1 MTDSSSTVLVVD
13 DDAASLSALFEC
25 LRRASYRVLVAQ
37 DGTSALERAQQGRP
51 ALILLDVM
59 MPDIDGFETCRRLK
73 SNPSTADIPVLF
85 LTALSDTNEKLKG
98 FEAGA
103 VDYLTKPFQW
113 EEVLARVRTHMQ
125 LRAAERELVEANR
138 SLEARVVER
147 TAELK
152 ASLDELDK
160 LRQRLQAENTYLQ
173 QEIGAEMR
181 SIVGTSVALRS
192 VLDQIGRVAR
202 SDTTVLINGETGT
215 GKELIARAVHEAS
228 PRRDRPLVKLN
239 CAAISAGLVES
250 ELFGHVKGA
259 FTGATDK
266 NVGRFQLADGGT
278 LFLDEIG
285 ELPLETQVKLL
296 RVLQEREFEPVG
308 SAKTQRVDVRVIAA
322 TNRRLEDEVA
332 RGKFRSDLYYRLN
345 VFPLELPPLR
355 ARKEDIPELAA
366 HFVERFSRKAGRHP
380 PPLGRQALAQL
391 EAHDWPGNV
400 RELQNTIER
409 ALIWSPGEEITI
421 DWPLA
426 APRHAPAGDVASS
439 TSASGSGGNGLPAT
453 APASVPTGTTLVEVE
468 RQHIVTMLRR
478 TGGVIEGPKGAA
490 KMLDMKPS
498 TMRYRIRKLGIRKT
512 DYLS

>member
-1 MTDSSSTVLVVD
+1 
-13 DDAASLSALFEC
+13 
-25 LRRASYRVLVAQ
+25 
-37 DGTSALERAQQGRP
+37 
-51 ALILLDVM
+51 
-59 MPDIDGFETCRRLK
+59 
-73 SNPSTADIPVLF
+73 
-85 LTALSDTNEKLKG
+85 
-98 FEAGA
+98 
-103 VDYLTKPFQW
+103 
-113 EEVLARVRTHMQ
+113 VLARVRTHLR
-125 LRAAERELVEANR
+125 LRAAERELVDANR
-138 SLEARVVER
+138 SLEARVAQR
-147 TAELK
+147 TAELQ
-152 ASLDELDK
+152 ASLAELDQ
-160 LRQRLQAENTYLQ
+160 LRRRLQDENSYLQ

-181 SIVGTSVALRS
+181 DVVGSSPALRA
-192 VLDQIGRVAR
+192 VLEQVARVAR
-202 SDTTVLINGETGT
+202 SDATVLINGETGT
-215 GKELIARAVHEAS
+215 GKELIARAVHDAS
-228 PRRDRPLVKLN
+228 PRRERPLVKLN

-345 VFPLELPPLR
+345 VFPVEVPPLR
-355 ARKEDIPELAA
+355 ERREDIPDLAA
-366 HFVERFSRKAGRHP
+366 HFVERFSRR
-380 PPLGRQALAQL
+380 LGRKPLPLAANAAAQL
-391 EAHDWPGNV
+391 LVHDWPGNI

-409 ALIWSPGEEITI
+409 ALIVSAGDEITI

-426 APRHAPAGDVASS
+426 AARRAPPEASPAAVAAHA
-439 TSASGSGGNGLPAT
+439 GNGAPPDAT
-453 APASVPTGTTLVEVE
+453 VAGGTTLVEVE
-468 RQHIVTMLRR
+468 RQHIVAMLKR

>member
-1 MTDSSSTVLVVD
+1 M
-13 DDAASLSALFEC
+13 
-25 LRRASYRVLVAQ
+25 
-37 DGTSALERAQQGRP
+37 
-51 ALILLDVM
+51 
-59 MPDIDGFETCRRLK
+59 DGFETCRRLK
-73 SNPSTADIPVLF
+73 RKPATADIPILF
-85 LTALSDTNEKLKG
+85 LTALTDTTEKIKG

-113 EEVLARVRTHMQ
+113 EEVLARVRTHLR

-138 SLEARVVER
+138 MLETRVAER

-152 ASLDELDK
+152 SSLEELER

-173 QEIGAEMR
+173 QEFGGDLR
-181 SIVGTSVALRS
+181 SIVGSSPSLRA
-192 VLDQIGRVAR
+192 VLDQVVRVAR
-202 SDTTVLINGETGT
+202 GDTTVLIHGETGT
-215 GKELIARAVHEAS
+215 GKELIARAVHDAS

-266 NVGRFQLADGGT
+266 NIGRFQLADGGT

-308 SAKTQRVDVRVIAA
+308 SAKSQSVDVRVIAA

-332 RGKFRSDLYYRLN
+332 RGKFRADLYYRLN
-345 VFPLELPPLR
+345 VFPLEVPPLR
-355 ARKEDIPELAA
+355 ERHGDVAELAA
-366 HFVERFSRKAGRHP
+366 YFVERLSRKVGRP
-380 PPLGRQALAQL
+380 ARPLARAAVEQL
-391 EAHDWPGNV
+391 ERHDWPGNI

-409 ALIWSPGEEITI
+409 ALIWSTGDEITI

-426 APRHAPAGDVASS
+426 ARSMPRVDSSAARPPPAGDGTPMSGA
-439 TSASGSGGNGLPAT
+439 TSG
-453 APASVPTGTTLVEVE
+453 GTTLVEVE
-468 RQHIVTMLRR
+468 RQHIVAMLKR
-478 TGGVIEGPKGAA
+478 TEGIIEGPKGAA
-490 KMLDMKPS
+490 KMLGMKPS

-512 DYLS
+512 DYLVGT

>member
-1 MTDSSSTVLVVD
+1 MSKSAVTDTSATVLVVD

-37 DGTSALERAQQGRP
+37 DGTSALERAEKGKP

-73 SNPSTADIPVLF
+73 SNPSTADVPVLF
-85 LTALSDTNEKLKG
+85 LTALSDTNEKVKG

-113 EEVLARVRTHMQ
+113 EEVLARVRTHLR
-125 LRAAERELVEANR
+125 LRAAERALVDANR
-138 SLEARVVER
+138 TLEARVAER
-147 TAELK
+147 TSELETSLAEL
-152 ASLDELDK
+152 DR
-160 LRQRLQAENTYLQ
+160 LRRKLQAENSYLQ

-181 SIVGTSVALRS
+181 NVVGSSRALRA
-192 VLDQIGRVAR
+192 VLDQVARVAR

-215 GKELIARAVHEAS
+215 GKELIARAVHDAS

-285 ELPLETQVKLL
+285 ELPLDTQVKLL

-322 TNRRLEDEVA
+322 TNRRLDDEVA

-345 VFPLELPPLR
+345 VFPLEVPPLR
-355 ARKEDIPELAA
+355 ERREDIPELAA
-366 HFVERFSRKAGRHP
+366 HFAERFARKLGRRP
-380 PPLGRQALAQL
+380 PPFAAQAVEVLM
-391 EAHDWPGNV
+391 AHDWPGNI

-409 ALIWSPGEEITI
+409 ALLVSSGDEVTI

-426 APRHAPAGDVASS
+426 APRSAPISDAATARHAVN
-439 TSASGSGGNGLPAT
+439 SASTVVPDAT
-453 APASVPTGTTLVEVE
+453 SGTTLVEVE
-468 RQHIVTMLRR
+468 RQHIVAMLKR
-478 TGGVIEGPKGAA
+478 TEGVIEGSKGAA

>member
-1 MTDSSSTVLVVD
+1 MSDTPSTVLVVD

-37 DGTSALERAQQGRP
+37 DGTSALERAEHGKP
-51 ALILLDVM
+51 ELILLDVM
-59 MPDIDGFETCRRLK
+59 MPDLDGFETCRRLK
-73 SNPSTADIPVLF
+73 SNPKTVDIPVLF
-85 LTALSDTNEKLKG
+85 LTALSDTSEKIRG
-98 FEAGA
+98 FDAGA

-113 EEVLARVRTHMQ
+113 EEVLARVKTHLRLRT
-125 LRAAERELVEANR
+125 AERELVEANR
-138 SLEARVVER
+138 SLEARVAER

-152 ASLDELDK
+152 SSLEEVER
-160 LRQRLQAENTYLQ
+160 LRQRLQAENVYLQ
-173 QEIGAEMR
+173 EEIGAEMR
-181 SIVGTSVALRS
+181 NVVGSSPALRS
-192 VLDQIGRVAR
+192 TLDQVARVAR
-202 SDTTVLINGETGT
+202 GDTTVLINGETGV

-228 PRRDRPLVKLN
+228 PRRDRTMVKLN

-266 NVGRFQLADGGT
+266 HTGRFLLADGGT
-278 LFLDEIG
+278 LFLDEVS

-308 SAKTQRVDVRVIAA
+308 SSKTQRVDVRVIAA

-332 RGKFRSDLYYRLN
+332 KGKFRSDLYYRLN
-345 VFPLELPPLR
+345 VFPLEVPPLR

-366 HFVERFSRKAGRHP
+366 HFVERFSRKLGRRAL
-380 PPLGRQALAQL
+380 PLARQALAQL
-391 EAHDWPGNV
+391 TAHDWPGNI

-409 ALIWSPGEEITI
+409 ALIWSTGEEITI

-426 APRHAPAGDVASS
+426 ASRPAAVVDSGPVTATHGANGAPAA
-439 TSASGSGGNGLPAT
+439 
-453 APASVPTGTTLVEVE
+453 APVGVPPGTTLVEVE
-468 RQHIVTMLRR
+468 RQHIVTMLKR

-512 DYLS
+512 DYL

>member
-1 MTDSSSTVLVVD
+1 MTDTPATILVVD

-37 DGTSALERAQQGRP
+37 DGTSALERALNGKP

-73 SNPSTADIPVLF
+73 RNASTADIPVLF
-85 LTALSDTNEKLKG
+85 LTALSDTNEKVKG

-113 EEVLARVRTHMQ
+113 EEVLARVRTHLR
-125 LRAAERELVEANR
+125 LRAAERALTDSNR
-138 SLEARVVER
+138 ILEARVAER
-147 TAELK
+147 TAELET
-152 ASLDELDK
+152 SLAELDR
-160 LRQRLQAENTYLQ
+160 LRRKLQAENSYLQ

-181 SIVGTSVALRS
+181 SVVGSSRALHA
-192 VLDQIGRVAR
+192 VLEQVGRVAP

-228 PRRDRPLVKLN
+228 PRRERPLVKLN

-266 NVGRFQLADGGT
+266 NMGRFQLADGGT

-345 VFPLELPPLR
+345 VFPVEVPALR
-355 ARKEDIPELAA
+355 ARREDIPELAA
-366 HFVERFSRKAGRHP
+366 HFIERFSRRLGRNAR
-380 PPLGRQALAQL
+380 PLARQALDRL
-391 EAHDWPGNV
+391 VSHDWPGNV

-409 ALIWSPGEEITI
+409 ALIVSVGDEITI

-426 APRHAPAGDVASS
+426 AARHAPAESAQGDRALTSPVD
-439 TSASGSGGNGLPAT
+439 SAS
-453 APASVPTGTTLVEVE
+453 ASVPGPHAVTLVEVE
-468 RQHIVTMLRR
+468 RRHIVSMLKR

-498 TMRYRIRKLGIRKT
+498 TVRYRIRKLGIRKT
-512 DYLS
+512 DYLR

>member
-1 MTDSSSTVLVVD
+1 MTDTSATVLVVD

-37 DGTSALERAQQGRP
+37 DGASALERAENGKP

-73 SNPSTADIPVLF
+73 RNPSTADVPVLF
-85 LTALSDTNEKLKG
+85 LTALSDTNEKIKG

-113 EEVLARVRTHMQ
+113 EEVLARVRTHLK
-125 LRAAERELVEANR
+125 LRAAERALVDANR
-138 SLEARVVER
+138 TLETRVAER
-147 TAELK
+147 TAELET
-152 ASLDELDK
+152 SLGELDR
-160 LRQRLQAENTYLQ
+160 LRRRLQAENSYLQ
-173 QEIGAEMR
+173 AEIGAEMR
-181 SIVGTSVALRS
+181 NVVGSSRALRA
-192 VLDQIGRVAR
+192 VLDQVQRVAR

-228 PRRDRPLVKLN
+228 PRCERPLVKLN

-332 RGKFRSDLYYRLN
+332 RGRFRSDLYYRLN
-345 VFPLELPPLR
+345 VFPVEVPPLR
-355 ARKEDIPELAA
+355 ARREDVPELAA
-366 HFVERFSRKAGRHP
+366 HFVERFSRR
-380 PPLGRQALAQL
+380 LGRSALPIAAHAL
-391 EAHDWPGNV
+391 EELMAHDWPGNI

-409 ALIWSPGEEITI
+409 ALIVSTGDEITI

-426 APRHAPAGDVASS
+426 AARHVPTDAADARVA
-439 TSASGSGGNGLPAT
+439 AHGGNGGPA
-453 APASVPTGTTLVEVE
+453 AAAGGTTLVEIE
-468 RQHIVTMLRR
+468 RQHIVAMLKR